1 MLKMNNSRATLAIVV
16 AVLLLA
22 SCSSKQQSP
31 PDAAVAL
38 APAQSS
44 APIAPRHASD
54 EGEDKGITV
63 AVQELKR
70 GPDTLRLKIEMSNK
84 SDDYF
89 SLTNN
94 FSSWSS
100 SRMGDI
106 SGVYLLDA
114 VNKREYPVARDKD
127 GECVCDH
134 DPKAEVIQTDSSI
147 VKWAEFPLLPE
158 DVQKITV
165 VFPHFP
171 PFVDVPITRA
181 SEAQQPPSAM
191 AMGVALDL
199 VFRVEDLGG
208 KVEPL
213 QVKETDM
220 EVQIEMPADVL
231 FDFNK
236 ADILPKAEDALKQAA
251 DVIRRKAKGTVRIEG
266 HTDSIG
272 SDARNQRLSEQRAES
287 VKSWFIREEGLSNVS
302 FTTQG
307 FGSRKPVA
315 PNRKPDGSDDPEGRK
330 KNRRVEISITKG

>member
-1 MLKMNNSRATLAIVV
+1 MSKMNNSCSALAIVV
-16 AVLLLA
+16 SLLLA
-22 SCSSKQQSP
+22 SCSSKQQSS
-31 PDAAVAL
+31 PDTAVAL
-38 APAQSS
+38 ASAQSS
-44 APIAPRHASD
+44 APAARGPAQA
-54 EGEDKGITV
+54 EGEYKGITA

-70 GPDTLRLKIEMSNK
+70 GPDTLRLKVEMSNR
-84 SDDYF
+84 SDRYF
-89 SLTNN
+89 VLSND
-94 FSSWSS
+94 FSS
-100 SRMGDI
+100 SRSYEI
-106 SGVYLLDA
+106 SAVYLLDA
-114 VNKREYPVARDKD
+114 ANKKEYPVARDKD

-147 VKWAEFPLLPE
+147 VKWAEFPLPPE

-181 SEAQQPPSAM
+181 SEAQPPSAM
-191 AMGVALDL
+191 AMGVGLDL

-208 KVEPL
+208 KVESL
-213 QVKETDM
+213 KVKETDM

-236 ADILPKAEDALKQAA
+236 ADILPKAQAALKHAA
-251 DVIRRKAKGTVRIEG
+251 DIIRQKAKGTVRIEG

-307 FGSRKPVA
+307 FGATKPVA
-315 PNRKPDGSDDPEGRK
+315 PNRKPDGSDDPEGRQ
-330 KNRRVEISITKG
+330 KNRRVEIVIAK